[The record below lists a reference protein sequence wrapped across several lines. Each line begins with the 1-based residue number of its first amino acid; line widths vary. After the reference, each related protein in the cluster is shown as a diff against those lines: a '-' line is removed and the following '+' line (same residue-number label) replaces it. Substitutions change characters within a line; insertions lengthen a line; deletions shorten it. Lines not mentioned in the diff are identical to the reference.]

1 MRAAS
6 AFQLPYPA
14 RTMLATPALPD
25 DFSLPGA
32 PIASGATADVY
43 ACLPG
48 WVLKLFHRHIGAAE
62 VEHERCVAQAAFAL
76 ARDANAFRIPAIGG
90 LVRLGDR
97 YGLLYAQVEGGTLQ
111 EALLKTSLRLP
122 DQFARQLASLH
133 SKLHALPV
141 SSSLGATGLP
151 RQSDR
156 LRHAIHHARDVSEA
170 RRTKALGLLEQQGGG
185 VSCLCHGDFHF
196 GNILVA
202 ASEPPAIIDWNDASL
217 GNPLAD
223 VARSSL
229 LICFGEAVS
238 TTGPL
243 APNGFTIDEYEALR
257 QNFNR
262 VYLETYSS
270 LSGLGDLCPELAPW
284 LQIVAT
290 ARLNE
295 NISTYERKRL
305 QEFISA

>member
-1 MRAAS
+1 
-6 AFQLPYPA
+6 
-14 RTMLATPALPD
+14 MLAAPALPD
-25 DFSLPGA
+25 DFSLPAA

-48 WVLKLFHRHIGAAE
+48 WVLKLFQQRIGAAE
-62 VEHERCVAQAAFAL
+62 VEHERCAAQAAFAL
-76 ARDANAFRIPAIGG
+76 TRDANAFRIPAVGG

-111 EALLKTSLRLP
+111 EALFNTSTRLP
-122 DQFARQLASLH
+122 DQFAQQLASLH

-141 SSSLGATGLP
+141 SSSLGSAGLT
-151 RQSDR
+151 RQSER
-156 LRHAIHHARDVSEA
+156 LRHAIQHAGDVSA
-170 RRTKALGLLEQQGGG
+170 AQRKQALDMLERLDGG
-185 VSCLCHGDFHF
+185 VICLCHGDFHL
-196 GNILVA
+196 GNILVT

-229 LICFGEAVS
+229 LICFGEQLSA
-238 TTGPL
+238 TEPL
-243 APNGFTIDEYEALR
+243 APTGFTIKEYETLR
-257 QNFNR
+257 QDFNR
-262 VYLETYSS
+262 AYLETYSS
-270 LSGLGDLCPELAPW
+270 LNGLGDLRPKLAPW

>member
-1 MRAAS
+1 
-6 AFQLPYPA
+6 
-14 RTMLATPALPD
+14 MLAAPALPD

-48 WVLKLFHRHIGAAE
+48 WVLKLFHRRIGAAE
-62 VEHERCVAQAAFAL
+62 VEHERCSAQAAFAL
-76 ARDANAFRIPAIGG
+76 ASGTHAFRIPAVGG

-111 EALLKTSLRLP
+111 EALFKTSPRLP
-122 DQFARQLASLH
+122 DQFAQQLASLH
-133 SKLHALPV
+133 STLHTLPV
-141 SSSLGATGLP
+141 SASPGTTRLP
-151 RQSDR
+151 RQTER
-156 LRHAIHHARDVSEA
+156 LRHAILHAKAVSEA
-170 RRTKALGLLEQQGGG
+170 QRAQALDMLEQQGGG
-185 VSCLCHGDFHF
+185 VSCLCHGDFHL

-202 ASEPPAIIDWNDASL
+202 ANEPPAIIDWNDASL

-223 VARSSL
+223 LARSSL

-262 VYLETYSS
+262 VYLETYFR
-270 LSGLGDLCPELAPW
+270 LNGLEDLHSELAPW